1 MDADEYS
8 VRCFVWCICVMPYQ
22 RGLIYEVHKQKEK
35 FIAWGLMKPLFN
47 EREISYKAIIVSN
60 KSIRQM

>member
-1 MDADEYS
+1 MLTNIQ
-8 VRCFVWCICVMPYQ
+8 FVALYGAFVLYQ